1 MRINDNPNC
10 SPRALAN
17 GTTKVARI
25 LGGEEKQELDVVVVG
40 KVEILTRSFQCKVR
54 LNEPET
60 RSMLVG
66 QFLGLLPFGES
77 KYCIESRPQK
87 TSPTRRN
94 KRMFKSSK

>member
-1 MRINDNPNC
+1 MTIQTAVLELWQMGQPKLQG
-10 SPRALAN
+10 SSEA
-17 GTTKVARI
+17 KK
-25 LGGEEKQELDVVVVG
+25 KQELDVVVVG

-94 KRMFKSSK
+94 KWMFKSSK